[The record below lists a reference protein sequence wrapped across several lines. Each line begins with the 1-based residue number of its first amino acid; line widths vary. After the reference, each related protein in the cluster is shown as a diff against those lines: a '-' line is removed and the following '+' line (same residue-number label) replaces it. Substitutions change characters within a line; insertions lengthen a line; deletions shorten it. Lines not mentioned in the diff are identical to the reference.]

1 MVRGVT
7 DEVTLTI
14 TSPLRITIA
23 AAISVTVGELSLV
36 TVGADPDPHNKDIN
50 HTGDTH
56 ERMGKL
62 RNLECIPLV
71 AER

>member
-1 MVRGVT
+1 MVDSGDTGTSVIAT
-7 DEVTLTI
+7 DPSILY
-14 TSPLRITIA
+14 
-23 AAISVTVGELSLV
+23 
-36 TVGADPDPHNKDIN
+36 NKDIN